1 MSRWPALLV
10 DDWDDTRATLHM
22 WLQIVGKIRM
32 AHAPLVNHWWQ
43 VPLYVTP
50 RGLSTSTVPC
60 GQSTFDIEFDF
71 VTDTLRVRHSDG
83 GNGVVALKPKPVSQ
97 FYGELTAVL
106 AELGIP
112 AAIRAVPNEVDPAV
126 PFADDHENRSYDH
139 DAVHLYWQQLTQAAR
154 VLQTF
159 RSSYAGKSSPVHF
172 FWGAMDLACTRFSG
186 RPAPQHPGG
195 VPNCPDWVMV
205 EGYSHELWSSGFWA
219 GGSPEGSFY
228 SYAYPEPASYPAA
241 PAGPPEASYREDLG
255 LFLLPYDAVRRS
267 ADPDSMVLE
276 FLRST
281 YEAAADAAG
290 WDRPA
295 LEADPGRLLR
305 PGSGP

>member
-1 MSRWPALLV
+1 
-10 DDWDDTRATLHM
+10 
-22 WLQIVGKIRM
+22 
-32 AHAPLVNHWWQ
+32 
-43 VPLYVTP
+43 
-50 RGLSTSTVPC
+50 
-60 GQSTFDIEFDF
+60 
-71 VTDTLRVRHSDG
+71 VRHSG
-83 GNGVVALKPKPVSQ
+83 GGDGVVALKPKPVSQ

-106 AELGIP
+106 AELGIS
-112 AAIRAVPNEVDPAV
+112 AVIRAVPNEVDPAV
-126 PFADDHENRSYDH
+126 PFADDHGHRSYDH

-154 VLQTF
+154 VLQQF

-228 SYAYPEPASYPAA
+228 SYAYPEPDSYPAA

-255 LFLLPYDAVRRS
+255 LFLLPCDAVRRS
-267 ADPDSMVLE
+267 ADPDAMVLE
-276 FLRST
+276 FLGST

-295 LEADPGRLLR
+295 LEVDPGRLPR
-305 PGSGP
+305 PASGL